1 MTGTLDIARHVLSD
15 AVIDDREAGVYRA
28 NRRIFTDEEIFEL
41 EMKYIFEGNWIY
53 LAHES
58 QIPNPGDYFTT
69 YIGRQPIVIT
79 RGRDGNL
86 NALIN
91 ACAHRGAMICRRKTD
106 NRMTLT
112 CPFHGWTFRNDG
124 TLLKVKDPD
133 DAGYPDTFNTQGSH
147 NLTKVARFESYRGF
161 LFGSLNP
168 DVPEL
173 GEHLGDTTKVIDMLV
188 DQSPEG
194 LEVLRGS
201 STYTF
206 DGNWKVQA
214 ENGADGYHV
223 TATHWNYAATTS
235 RRNTGESKN
244 TTKTVDAG
252 SWGKSGGGYWSYPNG
267 HLCLWTWAG
276 NPADRPLWDQ
286 MDRLKEEFGDAKGE
300 FMVKGS
306 RNLCLYPNV
315 YLMDQFSTQI
325 RHFRPIAPDK
335 TEVTIYCIAPKGES
349 DEARA
354 WRIRQYEDFFNASG
368 MATPDDLEEFRS
380 CQLTFRAT
388 AAPWND
394 MSRGAKHW
402 ITGPDEVATSLG
414 MEGVISAGAANE
426 DEGLYPVQ
434 HGHWLEVMRQAL
446 AQEES
451 QRATTSAAGDQN
463 PDTAADTAAASA

>member
-1 MTGTLDIARHVLSD
+1 MSEMLDRLTHKIDEAIVDDHDSGTFRA
-15 AVIDDREAGVYRA
+15 DRS
-28 NRRIFTDEEIFEL
+28 IFTDEEIFEL
-41 EMKYIFEGNWIY
+41 EMKHIFEGNWLY

-58 QIPNPGDYFTT
+58 QIPEPGDYFTT
-69 YIGRQPIVIT
+69 YMGRQPVVIT
-79 RGRDGNL
+79 RDKEGEL
-86 NALIN
+86 HLLIN
-91 ACAHRGAMICRRKTD
+91 ACAHRGAMLCRRKTD
-106 NRMTLT
+106 NRTTLT

-124 TLLKVKDPD
+124 TLLKVKDPEG
-133 DAGYPDTFNTQGSH
+133 AGYPETFNKNGSH
-147 NLTKVARFESYRGF
+147 NLTKVARFDSYRGF

-168 DVPEL
+168 DVMPL
-173 GEHLGDTTKVIDMLV
+173 DEHLGDTRVVIDMLV
-188 DQSPEG
+188 NQSPEG
-194 LEVLRGS
+194 LEVLRGA
-201 STYTF
+201 STYTY

-235 RRNTGESKN
+235 RRNSGQSSN

-252 SWGKSGGGYWSYPNG
+252 KWGKSGGGYWSYPNG

-276 NPADRPLWDQ
+276 NPSDRPLWDQ
-286 MDRLKEEFGDAKGE
+286 MERLKEEFGDATGE

-349 DEARA
+349 DESRA

-388 AAPWND
+388 AARWND
-394 MSRGAKHW
+394 MSRGAVQW
-402 ITGPDEVATSLG
+402 MNGPDPVAKSLG
-414 MEGVISAGAANE
+414 MDGVISAGATNE

-434 HGHWLEVMRQAL
+434 HGYWADVMSQAV
-446 AQEES
+446 AAE
-451 QRATTSAAGDQN
+451 RAEAAEIRNDVAEKGI
-463 PDTAADTAAASA
+463 

>member
-1 MTGTLDIARHVLSD
+1 MTAPITENLDHLATVLAD
-15 AVIDDREAGVYRA
+15 AVIDDPAAGLYRA
-28 NRRIFTDEEIFEL
+28 NRRIFTDAEIFEL

-58 QIPNPGDYFTT
+58 QLPNPGDYFTT
-69 YIGRQPIVIT
+69 YMGRQPVVIT
-79 RGRDGNL
+79 RDKDGEL
-86 NALIN
+86 HLLVN
-91 ACAHRGAMICRRKTD
+91 ACAHRGAMVCRRKTD

-124 TLLKVKDPD
+124 SLLKVKDPD
-133 DAGYPDTFNTQGSH
+133 GAGYPASFNTNGSH
-147 NLTKVARFESYRGF
+147 NMTKVARFDSYRGF

-168 DVPEL
+168 DVLPL
-173 GEHLGDTTKVIDMLV
+173 SEHLGDATKIIDMLV

-194 LEVLRGS
+194 VEVLRGS
-201 STYTF
+201 STYVY

-223 TATHWNYAATTS
+223 SAVHWNYAATTA
-235 RRNTGESKN
+235 RRSTGESK
-244 TTKTVDAG
+244 TETKALDAG

-267 HLCLWTWAG
+267 HLCLWTWAA
-276 NPADRPLWDQ
+276 NPQDRPLWDKIEA
-286 MDRLKEEFGDAKGE
+286 LKERFGEAKGE

-349 DEARA
+349 PEARA
-354 WRIRQYEDFFNASG
+354 HRIRQYEDFFNASG

-394 MSRGAKHW
+394 MSRGAEHW
-402 ITGPDEVATSLG
+402 LSGPDPVAESLG
-414 MEGVISAGAANE
+414 MHGVISAGVRNE
-426 DEGLYPVQ
+426 DEGLFPVQ
-434 HGHWLEVMRQAL
+434 HGHWLKTMRAAL
-446 AQEES
+446 AREQ
-451 QRATTSAAGDQN
+451 AAKHTNGTEN
-463 PDTAADTAAASA
+463 

>member
-1 MTGTLDIARHVLSD
+1 MSDTLARITKTLDTALVED
-15 AVIDDREAGVYRA
+15 PAAGLYRA
-28 NRRIFTDEEIFEL
+28 NRAIFTDEEIFEL
-41 EMKYIFEGNWIY
+41 EMKHIFEGNWIY

-58 QIPNPGDYFTT
+58 QLPEPGDYLTT
-69 YIGRQPIVIT
+69 YIGRQPVVIT
-79 RGRDGNL
+79 RD
-86 NALIN
+86 NAGGMHCLIN

-106 NRMTLT
+106 NRKTLT

-133 DAGYPDTFNTQGSH
+133 GAGYPSNFDTDGSH
-147 NLTKVARFESYRGF
+147 DMTKVARFENYRGF

-168 DVPEL
+168 DVPSL
-173 GEHLGDTTKVIDMLV
+173 AEHLGDATKVIDMLV

-201 STYTF
+201 STYTY

-235 RRNTGESKN
+235 RRGTGESAN
-244 TTKTVDAG
+244 DTKTLDAG
-252 SWGKSGGGYWSYPNG
+252 QWGKSGGGYWSYPNG

-276 NPADRPLWDQ
+276 NPADRPLWDRMEQ
-286 MDRLKEEFGDAKGE
+286 LKQEFGEAKGE

-380 CQLTFRAT
+380 CQLTYQAS

-394 MSRGAKHW
+394 MSRGAEHW
-402 ITGPDEVATSLG
+402 LTGPDEVATSLG
-414 MEGVISAGAANE
+414 MDGVISAGVKNE

-434 HGHWLEVMRQAL
+434 HGYWLQTMRKAVEREAAVHDYQNK
-446 AQEES
+446 
-451 QRATTSAAGDQN
+451 RGTTSGKEA
-463 PDTAADTAAASA
+463 